1 MYQPSFFELDER
13 LKKLDEKDPQIGLNK
28 LVDWEVF
35 RDAWKK
41 IRKKER
47 KRNAGR
53 KPFDVVVILKALVL
67 QQLYNVSDDQIE

>member
-13 LKKLDEKDPQIGLNK
+13 LKKLDEKDPLIGLNK

-35 RDAWKK
+35 RDAWNK

>member
-1 MYQPSFFELDER
+1 
-13 LKKLDEKDPQIGLNK
+13 LKKLDEKDPLIGLNK

-35 RDAWKK
+35 RDAWNK

-53 KPFDVVVILKALVL
+53 KPFDVVVIFKASVL